1 MSLESSQSA
10 LSDTSTPTRPHTL
23 IGSQSSTDWGPGI
36 QTYDPIVGGYGGFNK
51 NGFHRRIYLNSHQ
64 GVELSERIRRI
75 RRHGLLVGVSVSLW
89 EGFGVSKAH
98 SRPRLS
104 FCLLPADQ
112 VVKLSAT
119 SPV

>member
-1 MSLESSQSA
+1 VGEQLRTHILIHSGRPSPCGNSVSLESSQSA

-75 RRHGLLVGVSVSLW
+75 KGVAL
-89 EGFGVSKAH
+89 
-98 SRPRLS
+98 
-104 FCLLPADQ
+104 
-112 VVKLSAT
+112 
-119 SPV
+119 